1 MRKFGRPLHVAASL
15 GRATKSRDRLGLG
28 TYRGRMLASTTPR
41 RRAKVPLANPPRGR
55 PQARGSPVV
64 ARVLRATIEVLARI
78 GYGALSIEDVANR
91 ARVNKTTVY
100 RRWATK
106 AELVRAALRSMGDE
120 RVCEVSTGSLRGDL
134 LAVGRS
140 IIAFAESSEGR
151 SILRMLL
158 AERMEPELAEI
169 AASLRSEREAN
180 PRALVD
186 EAIARGELASGT
198 DALLLM
204 EALFG
209 AIIQRLFISHH
220 PLDDAFLERMV
231 DLLLHGA
238 ARGPKHAAR

>member
-1 MRKFGRPLHVAASL
+1 
-15 GRATKSRDRLGLG
+15 
-28 TYRGRMLASTTPR
+28 MLAS
-41 RRAKVPLANPPRGR
+41 ARGK

-64 ARVLRATIEVLARI
+64 ARVLRATIEELARI

-91 ARVNKTTVY
+91 AGVNKTTVY
-100 RRWATK
+100 RRWPTK

-120 RVCEVSTGSLRGDL
+120 SVCESSTGSLRGDL

-169 AASLRSEREAN
+169 AASLRREREAN

-186 EAIARGELASGT
+186 EAVARGELARST

-209 AIIQRLFISHH
+209 SIVQRLFISHE
-220 PLDDAFLERMV
+220 PVNEAFLERIV
-231 DLLLHGA
+231 DLLLCGA
-238 ARGPKHAAR
+238 ACAPRPKIRRVR

>member
-1 MRKFGRPLHVAASL
+1 
-15 GRATKSRDRLGLG
+15 
-28 TYRGRMLASTTPR
+28 MLASTSPR
-41 RRAKVPLANPPRGR
+41 RAPKPVPPSSTPSGVRKAGK

-64 ARVLRATIEVLARI
+64 ARVLRAAIEELARI
-78 GYGALSIEDVANR
+78 GYGALSIEEVANR
-91 ARVNKTTVY
+91 AGVNKTTVY

-106 AELVRAALRSMGDE
+106 SELVRAALRSMGDE

-158 AERMEPELAEI
+158 AEGMEPELAEI
-169 AASLRSEREAN
+169 AASLRREREAS

-186 EAIARGELASGT
+186 EAVARGDLARGA
-198 DALLLM
+198 DAMLLM

-209 AIIQRLFISHH
+209 AIIQRLFISHE
-220 PLDDAFLERMV
+220 PVNDAFVQRIV
-231 DLLLHGA
+231 DLLLCGV
-238 ARGPKHAAR
+238 ARAPHAKMRRVR

>member
-1 MRKFGRPLHVAASL
+1 MSGSTSL
-15 GRATKSRDRLGLG
+15 
-28 TYRGRMLASTTPR
+28 R
-41 RRAKVPLANPPRGR
+41 RTAKT
-55 PQARGSPVV
+55 QARGSPVV
-64 ARVLRATIEVLARI
+64 ARVLRATIEELGRI

-91 ARVNKTTVY
+91 AGVNKTTVY
-100 RRWATK
+100 RRWPTK

-120 RVCEVSTGSLRGDL
+120 SVCEASTGSLRGDL

-169 AASLRSEREAN
+169 AASLRREREAN

-186 EAIARGELASGT
+186 EAVARGELARST

-209 AIIQRLFISHH
+209 SIVQRLFISHE
-220 PLDDAFLERMV
+220 PVNEAFLERIV
-231 DLLLHGA
+231 DLLLCGA
-238 ARGPKHAAR
+238 ACAPRPKIRRVR